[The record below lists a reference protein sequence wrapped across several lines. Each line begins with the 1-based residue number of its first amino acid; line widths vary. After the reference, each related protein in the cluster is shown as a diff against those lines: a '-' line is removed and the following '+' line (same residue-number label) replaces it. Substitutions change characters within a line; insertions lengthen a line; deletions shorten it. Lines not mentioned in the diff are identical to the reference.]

1 MPSDTESLAFVEE
14 ADRPPPSRQATEEPA
29 ATRTRPRILAVPLLH
44 PPSATPAKVV
54 PAKPP
59 LHNSP
64 SCAAAGGPILHSP
77 HLATAGKLAK
87 ADTTLDFSDSESIS
101 FAVENSSMAGK
112 PARYVTSS
120 MLPPPVTR
128 QCVSASPLPQPR
140 RLSRPGSIGSIQFN
154 SEPGSRG
161 TSPTRMA
168 RQNLRA
174 VTPLEKAE
182 AQTSPLSGG
191 RGCMARD
198 SSVEFFEQ
206 SAESPEFLL
215 STPAPSQ
222 AAMLTAP
229 VKRGSYPFP
238 AFSPLSGGAAAVGAA
253 GRHSASAED
262 SIAFHM
268 EEDSDVRLSD
278 NTSASPHMRSLAAVM
293 NGSFSAKREGRSAS
307 AAESCAGDLVDS
319 ESIAFVIEDE
329 TDEKSHQRRLTIPYS
344 RRRGSAAARESPSQA
359 RSPSIQIDIE
369 SPANERVFDKSE
381 SLLGER
387 GGQLLP
393 ENKLPV
399 FGQSRAATSSP
410 ILDAAA
416 EADTAAAASSKSSHS
431 TKKTVVMNRLQQHRR
446 QHSRLPQPRKN
457 TRTRVFANVESSPSG
472 SATLQPAAVAA
483 PIAAQV
489 AGGLAA
495 SPAGASKKRRAASL
509 GHRNFPRQKDARALA
524 PFHSAS
530 QEQRQQQNRRSKES
544 LTSQTVSASPNTRH
558 ITEEGSDGSANSPP
572 EPLWTG
578 HRSQASTDFISSAS
592 QVQGNQRRFPA
603 FPERGA
609 PRSSV
614 QRHLGNEGMENGCH
628 QHHRP
633 LSRDSPLFTGN
644 DEMDRSLYDELSAHH
659 QHMTAGERL
668 SRKTTGFLGEAEQW
682 RQFNQ
687 RQRAELAELRKRIAV
702 ARRQDRTLLDSSPS
716 HQMEALALA
725 PSNRS
730 IVPKPTPMGGGYSNM
745 GPRSHVALCQAL
757 VEGKDAKSD
766 GERCRPLTDTG
777 GASPH
782 TGSARSLQAY
792 VKFTYPPTGAAKQS
806 SLPARRPG
814 LSASPTRHDSRSTSS
829 TRRASHSILAQSAA
843 AASVAD
849 LLGIL
854 WPPHLLATK
863 PSQQRSQVTDAPS
876 FGTGTPAVDLYFV
889 NGSRLTPEQ
898 VERFFDLV
906 HVQRGAESRTAPA
919 AQPRANAVRRV
930 GTLSSARTPQKAVPP
945 SLTAF
950 AKHDGALAHID
961 PAGLDACGRDI
972 LLPSSVARDGREV
985 KLSERLAA
993 LLPKKAV
1000 RRSQVLREVF
1010 DAMDLKRQGSIALD
1024 FLPFLAR
1031 LFEAELA
1038 TIEHTRQ
1045 SLLQG
1050 KAIPLQSLLESA
1062 VASRQQHAT
1071 SWRGARGALDHAV
1084 LARDAEA
1091 NLAYLTHRL
1100 LLLSFTVNVVI
1111 PIAAAS
1117 RIPLLDFS
1125 TLCMIVYAAVDS
1137 TDGAT
1142 DSPKKEWQG
1151 VVQQYFTALAV

>member
-1 MPSDTESLAFVEE
+1 M
-14 ADRPPPSRQATEEPA
+14 
-29 ATRTRPRILAVPLLH
+29 PLLH
-44 PPSATPAKVV
+44 PPSATPVKVV

-59 LHNSP
+59 LHNST
-64 SCAAAGGPILHSP
+64 SCAAAGGPVLHSP
-77 HLATAGKLAK
+77 HLATASKLAK
-87 ADTTLDFSDSESIS
+87 ADTTLDFSDNESIS

-128 QCVSASPLPQPR
+128 QCLISASPLPLPR
-140 RLSRPGSIGSIQFN
+140 RLSRAGSIGSIQFN

-161 TSPTRMA
+161 TSPTPMA
-168 RQNLRA
+168 RQNLCA
-174 VTPLEKAE
+174 VTPVEKAE

-198 SSVEFFEQ
+198 SSIEFFEQ
-206 SAESPEFLL
+206 SAESPEFGL
-215 STPAPSQ
+215 SLPAPSQ

-229 VKRGSYPFP
+229 VKRGSYQFP
-238 AFSPLSGGAAAVGAA
+238 AFSPLSSGAAAVGAA
-253 GRHSASAED
+253 GRHSASTED

-268 EEDSDVRLSD
+268 EDDSDVRQS
-278 NTSASPHMRSLAAVM
+278 NHTPASPHMRSLAAVI
-293 NGSFSAKREGRSAS
+293 NGSFAAMREGRSAS
-307 AAESCAGDLVDS
+307 AVESCAGDLMDS
-319 ESIAFVIEDE
+319 ESIAFMIEDE
-329 TDEKSHQRRLTIPYS
+329 TDEKSQQRRLTIPYS
-344 RRRGSAAARESPSQA
+344 RRRGSAAARASPSRP
-359 RSPSIQIDIE
+359 RSPSIQIDID
-369 SPANERVFDKSE
+369 SPANERVFDKSD

-410 ILDAAA
+410 ILDAPVCSPCAPLNSMASTGRFDAAA
-416 EADTAAAASSKSSHS
+416 EADTAAAASSKISHS
-431 TKKTVVMNRLQQHRR
+431 TKKTVVMNRLQQQRK
-446 QHSRLPQPRKN
+446 QHSRLPQPHKN
-457 TRTRVFANVESSPSG
+457 SRTRVFANVEPSHSG
-472 SATLQPAAVAA
+472 SVTLQPAAVAA
-483 PIAAQV
+483 PLAAQV
-489 AGGLAA
+489 AGGLTA

-509 GHRNFPRQKDARALA
+509 GDRNFSRKKDARALA

-544 LTSQTVSASPNTRH
+544 LASQTVSASPNTRH
-558 ITEEGSDGSANSPP
+558 VTEEGSDGSANSPP
-572 EPLWTG
+572 EPLCTG
-578 HRSQASTDFISSAS
+578 HRSQASTDLISSSAS
-592 QVQGNQRRFPA
+592 PVQGNQRGFPA

-614 QRHLGNEGMENGCH
+614 QRHLGNEGMKNGC
-628 QHHRP
+628 QQPHRP

-644 DEMDRSLYDELSAHH
+644 DETSRSLYDELSAHH
-659 QHMTAGERL
+659 QHVTAGEKL
-668 SRKTTGFLGEAEQW
+668 GGQATGSLGEAEQW

-702 ARRQDRTLLDSSPS
+702 ARRQDRTLLESSPS

-725 PSNRS
+725 PSSRS

-745 GPRSHVALCQAL
+745 GPRSHVALCQPL
-757 VEGKDAKSD
+757 VDCKDAKSG

-782 TGSARSLQAY
+782 TGSARRLQAY
-792 VKFTYPPTGAAKQS
+792 VKSTYAPTGAAKQP
-806 SLPARRPG
+806 SLLARRPG
-814 LSASPTRHDSRSTSS
+814 LSVSPTRHDPRSTSS

-849 LLGIL
+849 VLGIL

-863 PSQQRSQVTDAPS
+863 PSQQRSQVIDAPS
-876 FGTGTPAVDLYFV
+876 FETGTPAVDLYFV

-906 HVQRGAESRTAPA
+906 HVQRDAESRTAPA
-919 AQPRANAVRRV
+919 AQPRANAVRRA
-930 GTLSSARTPQKAVPP
+930 GTLSSASPRQKAAPP

-961 PAGLDACGRDI
+961 PAGLDACGRGI
-972 LLPSSVARDGREV
+972 LRPSSVARDGRAV
-985 KLSERLAA
+985 QLSERLAA

-1010 DAMDLKRQGSIALD
+1010 DAMDLKRQGSIVLD

-1050 KAIPLQSLLESA
+1050 KAIPLHSLLESA

-1071 SWRGARGALDHAV
+1071 SWRGARGAVAPGGRKGVDAAHSGALDYAG
-1084 LARDAEA
+1084 LARDAQA

-1117 RIPLLDFS
+1117 HIPLLDFS
-1125 TLCMIVYAAVDS
+1125 TLCMIVYAAVDN

-1142 DSPKKEWQG
+1142 DSPKEEWQR

>member
-1 MPSDTESLAFVEE
+1 M
-14 ADRPPPSRQATEEPA
+14 
-29 ATRTRPRILAVPLLH
+29 PLLH
-44 PPSATPAKVV
+44 PPSATPVKVA

-59 LHNSP
+59 LHTSP
-64 SCAAAGGPILHSP
+64 SCAAAGGAVLHST
-77 HLATAGKLAK
+77 HLATSSKLAK
-87 ADTTLDFSDSESIS
+87 TDTTFDFSDNESIS

-120 MLPPPVTR
+120 MLPPPASR
-128 QCVSASPLPQPR
+128 QCFISASPLPLPR
-140 RLSRPGSIGSIQFN
+140 RLSRAGSTGSIQFN
-154 SEPGSRG
+154 SEPGSRVA
-161 TSPTRMA
+161 SPTPMA
-168 RQNLRA
+168 RQSLRA
-174 VTPLEKAE
+174 VTPVEKAE
-182 AQTSPLSGG
+182 ARTSPLSGG

-198 SSVEFFEQ
+198 SSIEFFEQ
-206 SAESPEFLL
+206 SAESPELGFSL
-215 STPAPSQ
+215 PAPSQ
-222 AAMLTAP
+222 AAMLTAS
-229 VKRGSYPFP
+229 VKRGSYQFP
-238 AFSPLSGGAAAVGAA
+238 AFSPPSSGGAAVGAA
-253 GRHSASAED
+253 GRHSASTED

-268 EEDSDVRLSD
+268 EDDSDVRQTN
-278 NTSASPHMRSLAAVM
+278 NTPASPHMRSLAAVL
-293 NGSFSAKREGRSAS
+293 NGSFVATREGRSAS
-307 AAESCAGDLVDS
+307 AAESCAGDLMDS
-319 ESIAFVIEDE
+319 ESIAFMIEDE
-329 TDEKSHQRRLTIPYS
+329 TDEKGQKRRLTIPYS
-344 RRRGSAAARESPSQA
+344 RRRGSAAARASPSRP
-359 RSPSIQIDIE
+359 RSPLIQIDIE
-369 SPANERVFDKSE
+369 SPANEKVFDKSD
-381 SLLGER
+381 SLPGDR

-399 FGQSRAATSSP
+399 SGQSRAATSSP
-410 ILDAAA
+410 ILDAPVCSPRAPLNSIASTGRFDAAA
-416 EADTAAAASSKSSHS
+416 EADAAAAASSKTSHS
-431 TKKTVVMNRLQQHRR
+431 TKKTVMNRPQKQRK
-446 QHSRLPQPRKN
+446 QHSRLPQPHKN
-457 TRTRVFANVESSPSG
+457 PRTRVFANVEPSPSG

-483 PIAAQV
+483 PLAAQV

-509 GHRNFPRQKDARALA
+509 GDRKFPRKKDSRALA

-530 QEQRQQQNRRSKES
+530 QEQQQQQNRRSMES

-558 ITEEGSDGSANSPP
+558 VTEEGRDGSANSPP
-572 EPLWTG
+572 EPLCTG
-578 HRSQASTDFISSAS
+578 HRSQASTDLISTSP
-592 QVQGNQRRFPA
+592 VQGNQRGFPA

-628 QHHRP
+628 QDHRQ
-633 LSRDSPLFTGN
+633 LSRDSALFTGN
-644 DEMDRSLYDELSAHH
+644 DETNRSLYDELSAHH

-668 SRKTTGFLGEAEQW
+668 GGQATGYLGEAEQW

-702 ARRQDRTLLDSSPS
+702 ARRQDRTLLESSPS

-725 PSNRS
+725 PSSRS
-730 IVPKPTPMGGGYSNM
+730 IVPKPTPLGGGYSNM
-745 GPRSHVALCQAL
+745 GPRSHVALCQPL
-757 VEGKDAKSD
+757 VDGKDAKSG

-782 TGSARSLQAY
+782 TGSARRLQAY
-792 VKFTYPPTGAAKQS
+792 VKSTYAPTAAAKQP

-814 LSASPTRHDSRSTSS
+814 LSVSPTGHGPCSTSS

-854 WPPHLLATK
+854 WPPRLLATK

-876 FGTGTPAVDLYFV
+876 FETGTPAVDLYFM

-906 HVQRGAESRTAPA
+906 HVQRDAESRTAPA
-919 AQPRANAVRRV
+919 AQPRANAVRRA
-930 GTLSSARTPQKAVPP
+930 GTLSSASPRQKAAPP

-961 PAGLDACGRDI
+961 PAGLDACGRRI
-972 LLPSSVARDGREV
+972 LRPSSVARDGRAV
-985 KLSERLAA
+985 PLSERLAA

-1010 DAMDLKRQGSIALD
+1010 DAMDLKRQGSIVLD

-1038 TIEHTRQ
+1038 TVEHTRQ

-1050 KAIPLQSLLESA
+1050 KAIPLHSLLESA

-1071 SWRGARGALDHAV
+1071 SWRGARGAVAPGARKGVEADHSSALDYAG
-1084 LARDAEA
+1084 LARDAQA

-1100 LLLSFTVNVVI
+1100 LLLSFAVNVVI

-1125 TLCMIVYAAVDS
+1125 TLCMIVYAAVN

-1142 DSPKKEWQG
+1142 DSPKEEWQR